1 VGYAPFT
8 MLNGRGPSLLTIAY
22 LAIGVIIAADHHY
35 FHNVDHIKT
44 IAEAVLAV
52 IAWPLVALG
61 VSMRF

>member
-1 VGYAPFT
+1 MRFS
-8 MLNGRGPSLLTIAY
+8 SLFVIAY

-35 FHNVDHIKT
+35 FHSLDHAKQ